1 MVPLFGNVAGNICR
15 SPLAE
20 AVMNKVV
27 SDAGAASEV
36 GIAMTMSHRTIKS
49 VTAWLNWKS
58 KQLRFN
64 HCCIIL
70 RSVISDVMGL
80 SNHVLGR
87 ILFRA
92 NPRTF

>member
-1 MVPLFGNVAGNICR
+1 MFGIVAGNICR

-36 GIAMTMSHRTIKS
+36 GIAMTMSLRPIKS
-49 VTAWLNWKS
+49 LTAWPNGKC

-80 SNHVLGR
+80 RNHVLGR
-87 ILFRA
+87 SLFRA